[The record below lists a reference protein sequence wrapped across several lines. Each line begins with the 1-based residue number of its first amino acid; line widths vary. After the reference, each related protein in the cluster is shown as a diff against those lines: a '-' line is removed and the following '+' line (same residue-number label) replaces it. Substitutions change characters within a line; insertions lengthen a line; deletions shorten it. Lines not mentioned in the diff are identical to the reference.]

1 MNVYEIEAASKLV
14 SERKRAL
21 ETAEALANM
30 QVIGVYLSIEGSVV
44 ADPISLRR
52 GCGSG
57 TGSVSSIGWPDDL
70 AEVLD
75 KALHRWAEDKIEAA
89 NEALRL
95 AGAERDP
102 QENSQ

>member
-1 MNVYEIEAASKLV
+1 MNVHEIEAASQLV
-14 SERKRAL
+14 SERKRAM

-30 QVIGVYLSIEGSVV
+30 QVIGVYLSIEGSIL

-57 TGSVSSIGWPDDL
+57 TGSVNSIGWPDDL
-70 AEVLD
+70 AEAMD

-89 NEALRL
+89 NEALRR
-95 AGAERDP
+95 AGVEV
-102 QENSQ
+102 